1 MEKVGNRGFLSELFI
16 AALPI
21 TLQNLVAFL
30 VTFSSFIMVG
40 RIGGFALGAIYA
52 AGQIQLILQ
61 ILCTGIESALAVTVS
76 KAYGENNKPLA
87 RRFTE
92 IGVVLSALLGVLITL
107 ICISAPEFL
116 ISLFI
121 REKSEISVA
130 VEYLKI
136 FAFSFPFYSISH
148 ALFAS
153 MKATDK
159 ERPSLYISLSAL
171 VINISL
177 GAILIFGFLGFVRLE
192 AKGSAIAILVA
203 RAFEFFLALTYL
215 LFKSQRES
223 KKEKTDKERYKDSK
237 AIAKF
242 ISHGGP
248 LILLQVVWGINVF
261 AGSYILR
268 GLPHQNIAASLGV
281 ANTVNNLAFVFSG
294 GLSLAGAIT
303 LSKRRGAN
311 KYLDDPRKIIGR
323 LELFFVFLG
332 AVLSVSLFLLKGAV
346 LSFYNMSEDS
356 YKIGNE
362 LLSAL
367 GLTLLFTPYAT
378 GTFYGILRGE
388 GKANFILTVEALLVF
403 LVNLPLGYLFSK
415 LSFGIGT
422 VFFVLKIDQILKC
435 PIAFLKMR
443 QSLIHSKSSR

>member
-1 MEKVGNRGFLSELFI
+1 M
-16 AALPI
+16 
-21 TLQNLVAFL
+21 
-30 VTFSSFIMVG
+30 
-40 RIGGFALGAIYA
+40 
-52 AGQIQLILQ
+52 
-61 ILCTGIESALAVTVS
+61 
-76 KAYGENNKPLA
+76 
-87 RRFTE
+87 
-92 IGVVLSALLGVLITL
+92 
-107 ICISAPEFL
+107 
-116 ISLFI
+116 
-121 REKSEISVA
+121 
-130 VEYLKI
+130 
-136 FAFSFPFYSISH
+136 
-148 ALFAS
+148 
-153 MKATDK
+153 
-159 ERPSLYISLSAL
+159 
-171 VINISL
+171 
-177 GAILIFGFLGFVRLE
+177 
-192 AKGSAIAILVA
+192 
-203 RAFEFFLALTYL
+203 TYL

-311 KYLDDPRKIIGR
+311 KYLDAPRKIIGR

-356 YKIGNE
+356 YNIGNE

-367 GLTLLFTPYAT
+367 RSQGAFDIGSVSYAT

-415 LSFGIGT
+415 LSFGIGA